1 MLEKVL
7 MVLGEVDLGLE
18 PALIPP
24 IMQVSMADNL
34 IFIVM
39 VITEVGLVLTP
50 DHFLHITMVY

>member
-1 MLEKVL
+1 

-39 VITEVGLVLTP
+39 VITEVGIGLTP
-50 DHFLHITMVY
+50 ENFIHMTMVD